1 MQSFQATTLLPVP
14 VARAWEEIDSVLDT
28 LWPGDVEV
36 LQRTADVLV
45 HGVAGD
51 VWLSWKVE
59 PVGSRASRVHL
70 SLDEC
75 DITGAPEPELDAVL
89 IALLSR
95 CVPVAP

>member
-1 MQSFQATTLLPVP
+1 MQSFHATTLLPVP
-14 VARAWEEIDSVLDT
+14 LARAWEEIDAVLDT
-28 LWPGDVEV
+28 LWPGEVEV
-36 LQRTADVLV
+36 LQRTTDALV

-75 DITGAPEPELDAVL
+75 DITVAPEPELDAVL
-89 IALLSR
+89 ITLLSR